1 MIYNC
6 LDYLYEEFCVF
17 MINFQ
22 RSDFGSMTTE
32 QKIAFVNDLVVKNT
46 QLTPEEITYLIPQNR
61 DKYFYNRVRTS
72 NWIENYEFEELSDKE
87 KEIYIWNKRFLDKS
101 EIKRLSPEL
110 QKQYISKSISSG
122 VQLTPEEFHELKNDD
137 IRNYYV
143 NEKIKYSIDTT
154 FTAEELNYL
163 DAKNQIQYIN
173 TVIRMGLSPNL
184 DEIKVFKPEAL
195 RYYKSHKTLN
205 EMRSI
210 INNGFK
216 KILR

>member
-1 MIYNC
+1 
-6 LDYLYEEFCVF
+6 
-17 MINFQ
+17 
-22 RSDFGSMTTE
+22 MTTE

-46 QLTPEEITYLIPQNR
+46 QLTPEEIIYLIPQNR
-61 DKYFYNRVRTS
+61 DKYFYNRARTS

-154 FTAEELNYL
+154 FTAEELSYL

-173 TVIRMGLSPNL
+173 TVVRMGLSPNI

-195 RYYKSHKTLN
+195 RYYQSHKTLN
-205 EMRSI
+205 EMRLI
-210 INNGFK
+210 IKGGLKN
-216 KILR
+216 ILR

>member
-1 MIYNC
+1 
-6 LDYLYEEFCVF
+6 

-22 RSDFGSMTTE
+22 RSDFSSMTTE

-46 QLTPEEITYLIPQNR
+46 QLTPEEIIYLIPQNR
-61 DKYFYNRVRTS
+61 DKYFYNRARTS

-154 FTAEELNYL
+154 FTAEELSYL

-173 TVIRMGLSPNL
+173 TVVRMGLSPNI

-195 RYYKSHKTLN
+195 RYYQSHKTLN
-205 EMRSI
+205 EMRLI
-210 INNGFK
+210 IKGGLKN
-216 KILR
+216 ILR